1 MLCVITYK
9 YLEYVNLSREK
20 TRNIPETLNF
30 ETNDIISKH
39 SLAFIKSFQFS
50 EEKYFLFSKAISNG
64 HVLH

>member
-1 MLCVITYK
+1 MCYHLQI
-9 YLEYVNLSREK
+9 SRIRQSIEKK

-50 EEKYFLFSKAISNG
+50 EEKYLLFSKAISNG